1 MYCLYCGKEISDDE
15 KFCPFCGNKVKVP
28 KSKKE
33 VEVIEEEPQ
42 EAKSKLPI
50 IIIAAVV
57 AAALIACALFFILGK
72 DDSES
77 VPEPAQTTEP
87 TGEVTQS
94 DVVSPEAEEFNGHY
108 YEVINEGM
116 YWTDAREVCEEK
128 GGHLVTITSQEEED
142 FIEGLIEDNGSSDI
156 YHYWL
161 GATDEDEEG
170 VWRWVD
176 GEVFWEGGPAS
187 KGGHPVGGMYEN
199 WLSSQP
205 NNSVKENPEGH
216 DYLEIQVTQ
225 GNEVMAEYMTWTDL
239 PNDGVAFGYQGAPDY
254 NDTQYC
260 GCICEWDED

>member
-225 GNEVMAEYMTWTDL
+225 GNEGMAEYMTWTDL